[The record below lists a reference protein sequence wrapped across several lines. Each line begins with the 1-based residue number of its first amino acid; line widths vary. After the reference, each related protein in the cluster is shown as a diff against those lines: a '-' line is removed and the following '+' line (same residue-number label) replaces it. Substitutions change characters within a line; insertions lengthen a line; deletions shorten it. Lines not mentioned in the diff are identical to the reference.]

1 MKKILNSLWDKIS
14 HVFDIFNSVRIIDNP
29 AINLALKIGILLVA
43 FLIIK
48 AVFKSFFGSSA
59 QPPKPTGTPPKPAN
73 TTPKP
78 TSTPPKPANTTPKP
92 LNTPPKPISTPAPK
106 TIDECASQ
114 DDLKF
119 QMDKAEEE
127 IISTIQKNKQ
137 QIADTLKKANQD
149 IDLSWLDSC
158 NRILRIANTLDH
170 NLTYY
175 AHKNL
180 EMSKFHYY
188 THLHFRSMI
197 AADFVHREYKKIDQS
212 FTEINRFIV
221 RMKPTPT
228 FYGDYKNFIHS
239 QKNQIKSIRNLS
251 LNRLHSM
258 NHQTEILRDKIGK
271 ECGKRGYEWWLE
283 RKKHDK

>member
-1 MKKILNSLWDKIS
+1 MTKLAQTEAIQVAKLAEFEAVKTTKLVEIEAQKNISLTEIE
-14 HVFDIFNSVRIIDNP
+14 NNTQ
-29 AINLALKIGILLVA
+29 LALENIRRKEDFRIMELRA
-43 FLIIK
+43 
-48 AVFKSFFGSSA
+48 
-59 QPPKPTGTPPKPAN
+59 
-73 TTPKP
+73 
-78 TSTPPKPANTTPKP
+78 
-92 LNTPPKPISTPAPK
+92 
-106 TIDECASQ
+106 D
-114 DDLKF
+114 
-119 QMDKAEEE
+119 
-127 IISTIQKNKQ
+127 ISTIQKNKR

-188 THLHFRSMI
+188 THLHFRAMI

-239 QKNQIKSIRNLS
+239 KKNQIKSIRNLS